1 MVLRGSS
8 NMFLCPNGTLLGMS
22 KPLKET
28 IRLNLRRLMDQRGWN
43 QPELARRS
51 GVSQTMIGKVL
62 RGESVPTVDTV
73 EALAAAF
80 KLDALE
86 FMREPGT
93 TPDLVKRFEAFLKSE
108 NGQREAEG
116 PDRP

>member
-1 MVLRGSS
+1 MLQQASTKL
-8 NMFLCPNGTLLGMS
+8 LCANSTLLGMG

-28 IRLNLRRLMDQRGWN
+28 VRLNLRRLMDQRGWN
-43 QPELARRS
+43 QVELARRS

-73 EALAAAF
+73 EALANAF
-80 KLDALE
+80 KLEALE

-93 TPDLVKRFEAFLKSE
+93 APDLVKRFEEFLKSE
-108 NGQREAEG
+108 SGQREAEG

>member
-1 MVLRGSS
+1 MMLQQASTK
-8 NMFLCPNGTLLGMS
+8 FLCAQSTLLGMS

-28 IRLNLRRLMDQRGWN
+28 IRLNLKRLMDQRGWK

-73 EALAAAF
+73 EALATAF

-108 NGQREAEG
+108 DGQREAEG